1 MDSTVPLRLKQPQSS
16 LRDVFQSENWL
27 YAHIYLS
34 IYKFAHRYTEGNLD
48 GFRYRKQSVL
58 NNTPLEASTNRYVLL
73 VNKLLILNFIIL
85 SLGNIRQSLLQ
96 EAPRALPKVMLRW
109 NWISRIADKSF
120 LHILITAF
128 LLSYHW
134 PFLRKDIQEPL

>member
-27 YAHIYLS
+27 YARIYLS
-34 IYKFAHRYTEGNLD
+34 IYKFAHRHTECNLD

-96 EAPRALPKVMLRW
+96 EAPTALPKVMLR
-109 NWISRIADKSF
+109 
-120 LHILITAF
+120 
-128 LLSYHW
+128 
-134 PFLRKDIQEPL
+134 